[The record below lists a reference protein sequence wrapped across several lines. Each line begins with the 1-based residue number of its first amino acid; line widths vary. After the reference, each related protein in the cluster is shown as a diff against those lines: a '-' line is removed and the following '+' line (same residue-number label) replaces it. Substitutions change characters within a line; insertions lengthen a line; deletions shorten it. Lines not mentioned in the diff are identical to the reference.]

1 MFERLAKFRSVP
13 QWLKAPLGKPVYSHP
28 VYSNDNRPGFRR
40 PEGRGLRPHQPLTC
54 HWSLSPDGWHL
65 ECRWG
70 FAAAGDRPVGDQ
82 SRSPNLASPPLVPDV
97 GYLPAP
103 EQIAS

>member
-1 MFERLAKFRSVP
+1 MFERLAKFLSVP

-28 VYSNDNRPGFRR
+28 VHSNDNRPGFRR
-40 PEGRGLRPHQPLTC
+40 PEGRGLRSHQPLAC
-54 HWSLSPDGWHL
+54 HWSLSPDARHL

-70 FAAAGDRPVGDQ
+70 FAAAGDRPVGDRR
-82 SRSPNLASPPLVPDV
+82 RSPNLASPPLVPDV
-97 GYLPAP
+97 RHLPAP